1 MAANTSSKA
10 PAIVL
15 LIALVL
21 AVAWSTAFIVDETE
35 QVIITQFGEYKRTIQ
50 RPGVFFKVPLA
61 QTVVRMERRI
71 LTADA
76 RGDKYLTLDKKW
88 LVADPIT
95 RWRIVDPL
103 KFYMTV
109 HDELGARQRL
119 EDIVL
124 SEMRREIASHNFG
137 DIVGNA
143 REPLMVAVADRARS
157 KVHDEFGIDVIDVR
171 IKRADLPTE
180 VQESVFSRMRAERE
194 RMAKK
199 YRSEGDEEAA
209 KIRADTDKERTI
221 ILAKAYEEAQKLRG
235 EGDAVSTKVYAEAY
249 GKDPEFY
256 AFLRSLTSYEQLVTK
271 ETSVVLSTDSALFQ
285 YIDSPIRR

>member
-1 MAANTSSKA
+1 MATDMSNKTTV
-10 PAIVL
+10 IVL
-15 LIALVL
+15 LIALV
-21 AVAWSTAFIVDETE
+21 VALGWSTAFIVDETE
-35 QVIITQFGEYKRTIQ
+35 QVIITQFGEHKRTIQ
-50 RPGVFFKVPLA
+50 APGVYFKVPFA

-95 RWRIVDPL
+95 RWRITDPL
-103 KFYMTV
+103 RFFMTV
-109 HDELGARQRL
+109 HDEVGATQRL
-119 EDIVL
+119 GDIVL

-143 REPLMVAVADRARS
+143 REPLMVAVADRTRS
-157 KVHDEFGIDVIDVR
+157 KVRDEFGIDIIDVR

-180 VQESVFSRMRAERE
+180 VQDSVFSRMRAERE
-194 RMAKK
+194 RIAKK

-209 KIRADTDKERTI
+209 KIRADTDKESTI

-249 GKDPEFY
+249 TKDPEFY
-256 AFLRSLTSYEQLVTK
+256 TFLRSLAAYEQILNDQ
-271 ETSVVLSTDSALFQ
+271 TSVVLSTDSTLFQ
-285 YIDSPIRR
+285 YMEGANKR